1 MSFDIKK
8 VQEFAELYDKQ
19 QQLKDELNEVK
30 EKLAQLEEE
39 LTPEFERAGVP
50 NISVN
55 GRTIYIHKQLWAGY
69 KENREDALEALKKAG
84 LDNYVYETYNTHSL
98 SAYFRELYRD
108 HEDEYG
114 FVDDPENILDPELK
128 GAIKLTEKV
137 SLRSRKG

>member
-8 VQEFAELYDKQ
+8 VQQFAELYDKKKE
-19 QQLKDELNEVK
+19 LKNQLNEVK
-30 EKLAQLEEE
+30 DELAKLEEE
-39 LTPEFERAGVP
+39 LTPEFEKAGVP

-69 KENREDALEALKKAG
+69 KNSKEEALEALRKAG
-84 LDNYVYETYNTHSL
+84 LDNYIYETYNTNSL
-98 SAYFRELYRD
+98 SAYFREVYRD

-114 FVDDPENILDPELK
+114 FIDDPEKILTPELN
-128 GAIKLTEKV
+128 GEIKLTEKI